1 MANNL
6 FVSYDLMKADK
17 NYEAVITAIQGISGM
32 WAKVHYSLWF
42 VKSDLTAS
50 QVAQKV
56 WAVMD
61 SNDRLLVIDASNRT
75 AAWYN
80 LDKQVEAYIQEKWN
94 Q

>member
-17 NYEAVITAIQGISGM
+17 NYDAVIATVKQLGD
-32 WAKVHYSLWF
+32 WAKIHYSLWY
-42 VKSDLTAS
+42 VKCNLSAAEA
-50 QVAQKV
+50 AQRV

-61 SNDRLLVIDASNRT
+61 ANDRLIVVNTNNNS

-80 LDKQVEAYIQEKWN
+80 LPKEVEDFVKNKW
-94 Q
+94 QT